1 MTFSCSR
8 SMCMQFPCA
17 WAWIGPMQAT
27 NTSQSHLTSLHF
39 TSLHFTSLT
48 MHNGG
53 GGGLFIH
60 TIRVHQ
66 HVYNNYI
73 TQLSVNTP
81 QLSNKFSCKSI
92 EDILSLTSLFFQ
104 KTSLVA
110 FLVFLPYNH
119 ATKEL
124 LWRKMCKITK
134 PHQKH

>member
-1 MTFSCSR
+1 MLLLGL
-8 SMCMQFPCA
+8 CA
-17 WAWIGPMQAT
+17 RNFRVCGLGLDLCKQPT
-27 NTSQSHLTSLHF
+27 LHSHILLHFISHHITSLHF
-39 TSLHFTSLT
+39 TD
-48 MHNGG
+48 NAQWG

-60 TIRVHQ
+60 TICVHQ

-73 TQLSVNTP
+73 TQLTVNTL